1 MKAFSNNTHFS
12 VLAPLPTSHS
22 TRLIYY
28 IVMTEEIK
36 KDHILIRDGSVIVR
50 LIHSEDESPDGRSI
64 EFYDVRTGV
73 RLRKIFPPLQDVEL
87 ERGCH
92 VTPEAAC
99 VLMKSSFRENDDS
112 SEVSKVVTILE
123 ARQRKLDGVVADSIL
138 DQARFI
144 SNMLRDFVDVAD
156 HCSKEERLWLS
167 QQILSTVRKIS
178 GRELTEIQEI
188 VDWFRK
194 IGPRK

>member
-1 MKAFSNNTHFS
+1 
-12 VLAPLPTSHS
+12 
-22 TRLIYY
+22 
-28 IVMTEEIK
+28 MTENIK
-36 KDHILIRDGSVIVR
+36 KDHILIRDGAVIVR
-50 LIHSEDESPDGRSI
+50 IIHSEDERSNDRTI
-64 EFYDVRTGV
+64 EYYDVRTGV
-73 RLRKIFPPLQDVEL
+73 RLRKIFPPLQEVEL

-92 VTPEAAC
+92 ITPDAAS
-99 VLMKSSFRENDDS
+99 VLMKSSSFIREDDS
-112 SEVSKVVTILE
+112 TGVTKVVTILE

-144 SNMLRDFVDVAD
+144 SNMLREYVDVAD
-156 HCSKEERLWLS
+156 QCTKEERLWLS

-188 VDWFRK
+188 VEWFKK